1 MKKVLLIVAIL
12 SSYFLN
18 AQSFNLDGAPGIQNI
33 VTCGGNFFDTGGE
46 GNETDV
52 VNFYQGGENDTIT
65 FCPDYPGKKLRF
77 IVTKF
82 NLEINDFIEVFD
94 GSPATTFNRIGVYGQ
109 DGLGFGLMPNDT
121 IQAST
126 SNSSGCITFV
136 FKSDLDTKQNL
147 GWEFKISCFVP
158 CQDIVGVGTFNNVAA
173 EDSIFHL
180 CKNDIID
187 LAGFGIYPDM
197 GTPSQLYT
205 QTNPLSI
212 FTWKIFGPAGQQ
224 TSTTETGTYNP
235 GTGFSEASHTFA
247 DSGIYHIILEIQD
260 TLTEFECKNKN
271 YVHNIV
277 YVSGPPVFI
286 SDETP
291 KDSTLAEFPIICL
304 GDTNYLIGIVDTVFH
319 IDDCKPKP
327 VPIKIIPDG
336 QEEGGLRT
344 VEMEAEFKC
353 YGKQVIDDVADIQ
366 NICLDIEHSAIG
378 DLEMSVTCPSGQTVR
393 FLTPNI
399 GANANLGILNL
410 TGTAQGTVDTYCFNM
425 GGSQTLN
432 DVAADPSM
440 NTGIYIAGGTFLP
453 LDDLSNFIGCRI
465 NGKWVLSIK
474 DSRINDNG
482 FAGNWKINFDPS
494 IQPVSDTLFYNT
506 YVDSNWIEDGT
517 NPSLGINLTPL
528 SKGDTLAVL
537 PTLPGAYKYTFQVR
551 DDFGCTYDTIVNFQV
566 IDRKQADFTYLGDT
580 VYCEGE
586 TGTLTPTFLPGFNNV
601 MGQAGIFTVAPAGLT
616 VNGTT
621 GVITID
627 GTTLPGQYTI
637 TNTVTTNPGG
647 CVDEHTFSS
656 TILIMPKPQPTI
668 LGAGNYCQ
676 TDTLT
681 IQPGAT
687 DNAYA
692 SFSWSNG
699 STNDS
704 IFATSANNPITVTV
718 TDVNGCIGTSP
729 AVTVTALAQQQHT
742 ATITICEGASATIHG
757 QVQTQPGVYS
767 QLFSTGQ
774 TSCDSVSTITL
785 QFYPRV
791 NIGPDV
797 TICENSCTDLT
808 ASLPDMTNS
817 NFTWSNGVFGATQN
831 VCPIINTNYSVTA
844 TDGNGCVTRDTVTVF
859 VNPTRDIALTYSAG
873 TICINSPSPTATFNA
888 QAGYLFTSN
897 PAGVDPVTGLLSPA
911 QTAVPGTYVITYSDG
926 IYQCNINNTASITV
940 TNTPDATFSFGTV
953 CVPGTSAC
961 PTFPS
966 GASAGMFT
974 FTDPTTTGI
983 VMNSLS
989 GCIDLTATNSGTY
1002 SITNTIAAS
1011 GVCPAVSHTA
1021 SITVNDKPIV
1031 TGTASNTNFCVGL
1044 CTTLTGS
1051 SNSSNP
1057 MSYTWDN
1064 SVTDNV
1070 QFCPPTSQ
1078 TYTVTGTDQVTGC
1091 SNSAIVSVV
1100 VNQLPVID
1108 PMVGQTIC
1116 RGASVTI
1123 SAFSPNSITENVSY
1137 DWDNG
1142 LGSGTTK
1149 VVTPNN
1155 TTTYIVTVTNNTTL
1169 CLNTS
1174 PVTITVNQPIIDA
1187 GADQAICFGAQ
1198 ATLNAS
1204 GAASYTWS
1212 PAGDLSNST
1221 IANPVTNITDDQTF
1235 SVTGT
1240 DVNGCTF
1247 TDFVTVTVNDLPNVT
1262 ATANPTAVCA
1272 GLPVT
1277 ITAAGAVSYTANGLA
1292 FTSPA
1297 TSSTTY
1303 PTTISGG
1310 VEMVLVD
1317 GTDANGCHGTFNV
1330 PITVNPIPDII
1341 ANADMTVCAGT
1352 VVTLFASGTPVIS
1365 WAGPT
1370 TVTNGTSFIANNTG
1384 TYTAT
1389 GIDANGCVGTEQ
1401 VNIVVNPLPAVVGN
1415 ASDLTPCE
1423 GDLVTFTGS
1432 GAGAGATYTWSNGIG
1447 ANPASVNVTSITST
1461 YVVTGI
1467 DANGCINSDDV
1478 VITVNP
1484 RPQILVEA
1492 KDSTICIGNTAS
1504 IFVEP
1509 NVAGSTYSW
1518 SPVGSGAS
1526 FDDVPTSVGIIKY
1539 IVVVTDVNGC
1549 TATDD
1554 LDITVVNNDVTAS
1567 LSAVENSNVVND
1579 NVLYP
1584 GDPVTYVNGSTN
1596 ANYYIWDL
1604 KDGNGLYGTNS
1615 SGDQSASYLDTGTY
1629 YIYLQATNQQTGCQD
1644 DTVIAILVVP
1654 FDGAIVC
1661 NPNIF
1666 TPDGDKVN
1674 DEFYVDICYGLIES
1688 LNVVVYNRWGNE
1700 ITSMTGKFDPKDPK
1714 TYWDGTQDGKPVSEG
1729 VYFYTFEAIGKNG
1742 DVVKGHDNV
1751 QVVRKK

>member
-1 MKKVLLIVAIL
+1 MKKILLIIALFVGFVTY
-12 SSYFLN
+12 S
-18 AQSFNLDGAPGIQNI
+18 QTSFVLDGSAGIQNI
-33 VTCGGNFFDTGGE
+33 VTCEGEFFDTGGD
-46 GNETDV
+46 GQPTDE
-52 VNFYQGGENDTIT
+52 VNFYGGNERDTIT
-65 FCPDYPGKKLRF
+65 FCSDFPGKKIRF
-77 IVTKF
+77 IVDQFT
-82 NLEINDFIEVFD
+82 LEIGDVFYVFD
-94 GSPATTFNRIGVYGQ
+94 GPSVTANNLIGSYTQ
-109 DGLGFGLMPNDT
+109 DGDGQQLSPGDT
-121 IQAST
+121 LQPST
-126 SNSSGCITFV
+126 SNSSGCLTFV
-136 FKSDLDTKQNL
+136 FVSDNDNKENI
-147 GWEFKISCFVP
+147 GWGFKISCFVP
-158 CQDIVGVGTFNNVAA
+158 CQDIVGVGTFNGVAA

-197 GTPSQLYT
+197 GTPAQLYT
-205 QTNPLSI
+205 QTNALSQ
-212 FTWKIFGPAGQQ
+212 FTWFIFGPAGQE
-224 TSTTETGTYNP
+224 TSTTEMGTFNP

-247 DSGIYHIILEIQD
+247 DSGIYHIVLEIKD

-286 SDETP
+286 SDENP
-291 KDSTLAEFPIICL
+291 KDSTIAEFPIICL
-304 GDTNYLIGIVDTVFH
+304 GDTNYLIGIVDTTFH

-327 VPIKIIPDG
+327 ITPTLIPDG
-336 QEEGGLRT
+336 ADDGGLQT
-344 VEMEAEFKC
+344 IELEAEYKC
-353 YGKQVIDDVADIQ
+353 YGKQIIDDAS
-366 NICLDIEHSAIG
+366 DIESICIDMEHSSIG
-378 DLEMSVTCPSGQTVR
+378 DLEMSLTCPSGQTVT
-393 FLTPNI
+393 FLRPDVTQ
-399 GANANLGILNL
+399 NANLGSPVF
-410 TGTAQGTVDTYCFNM
+410 TGTAQGVDSTYCFSM
-425 GGSQTLN
+425 SATQTLN
-432 DVAADPSM
+432 ERAVGLGTNALVP
-440 NTGIYIAGGTFLP
+440 NTPAQPELP
-453 LDDLSNFIGCRI
+453 GFDNFIGCRI
-465 NGKWVLSIK
+465 NGKWTLSVR
-474 DSRINDNG
+474 DRRINDNG
-482 FAGNWKINFDPS
+482 WVVEWTMAFNAS

-506 YVDSNWIEDGT
+506 YVDSNWMEDPT
-517 NPSLGINLTPL
+517 NPSLGINLSPL
-528 SKGDTLAVL
+528 SKGDTLVLL
-537 PTLPGAYKYTFQVR
+537 PTEPGDYKYTFQVE

-586 TGTLTPTFLPGFNNV
+586 TGTLTPTFLPGFNNK
-601 MGQAGIFTVAPAGLT
+601 MGESGIWTVTPATGLNVSSSGV
-616 VNGTT
+616 VN
-621 GVITID
+621 ID
-627 GTTLPGQYTI
+627 ASTLAGQYTI

-656 TILIMPKPQPTI
+656 TIVIMPKPLPTI

-687 DNAYA
+687 DNAYV
-692 SFSWSNG
+692 SYSWSNG
-699 STNDS
+699 SANDS

-718 TDVNGCIGTSP
+718 TDVNGCVGTSP

-791 NIGPDV
+791 SIGPDV

-817 NFTWSNGVFGATQN
+817 NFTWSNGVFGATQS
-831 VCPIINTNYSVTA
+831 VCPIINTSYSVTA
-844 TDGNGCVTRDTVTVF
+844 TDGNGCITRDTVTVF

-873 TICINSPSPTATFNA
+873 TICVNSPSPTATFNA

-897 PAGVDPVTGLLSPA
+897 PAGVDPVTGLLSSA
-911 QTAVPGTYVITYSDG
+911 QTSVPGTYTISYSDG

-940 TNTPDATFSFGTV
+940 TSTPDATFSFGTV

-966 GASAGMFT
+966 GASAGEFT

-1021 SITVNDKPIV
+1021 SITINDKPIISA
-1031 TGTASNTNFCVGL
+1031 TASNTNFCVGGQ
-1044 CTTLTGS
+1044 TSTSGNVVS
-1051 SNSSNP
+1051 SVGAVNFVWSHGNPDGGLFTPPSSA
-1057 MSYTWDN
+1057 
-1064 SVTDNV
+1064 
-1070 QFCPPTSQ
+1070 
-1078 TYTVTGTDQVTGC
+1078 TYTVTGTDVTGC
-1091 SNSAIVSVV
+1091 TNTAIVSVI

-1108 PMVGQTIC
+1108 PMIGQTIC
-1116 RGASVTI
+1116 RGDVATI

-1155 TTTYIVTVTNNTTL
+1155 TTTYTVTVTNNTTF
-1169 CLNTS
+1169 CTNSS

-1204 GAASYTWS
+1204 GAVSYTWS

-1221 IANPVTNITDDQTF
+1221 IANPVTNISDDQTF

-1240 DVNGCTF
+1240 DANGCTF
-1247 TDFVTVTVNDLPNVT
+1247 TDFVTVTVNDLPDVT

-1272 GLPVT
+1272 GGCVI
-1277 ITAAGAVSYTANGLA
+1277 ITAAGANTYQANGVN
-1292 FTSPA
+1292 FSSPA
-1297 TSSTTY
+1297 NSTHNY
-1303 PTTISGG
+1303 CSPLSNG
-1310 VEMVLVD
+1310 VDNVIVQ
-1317 GTDANGCHGTFNV
+1317 GTDGNGCIGTFTV
-1330 PITVNPIPDII
+1330 PITINPIPDII
-1341 ANADMTVCAGT
+1341 ANSDMTVCAGT
-1352 VVTLFASGTPVIS
+1352 VVTLFASGAPAIS

-1370 TVTNGTSFIANNTG
+1370 TVTNGTSFTANNTG

-1389 GIDANGCVGTEQ
+1389 GVDANGCVGTEQ

-1432 GAGAGATYTWSNGIG
+1432 GAGAGATYTWNNGI
-1447 ANPASVNVTSITST
+1447 VNGNGINITSITGT
-1461 YVVTGI
+1461 IIVTGI
-1467 DANGCINSDDV
+1467 DANGCVNSDNVD
-1478 VITVNP
+1478 ITVNP

-1492 KDSTICIGNTAS
+1492 EDSTICIGNVAV

-1509 NVAGSTYSW
+1509 AIPTYTYNW
-1518 SPVGSGAS
+1518 SPVGSGIRFEDTPGA
-1526 FDDVPTSVGIIKY
+1526 VGIANY
-1539 IVVVTDVNGC
+1539 SVVVTDANGC

-1554 LDITVVNNDVTAS
+1554 LDITVVSNDVTAS

-1596 ANYYIWDL
+1596 ANFYIWDL